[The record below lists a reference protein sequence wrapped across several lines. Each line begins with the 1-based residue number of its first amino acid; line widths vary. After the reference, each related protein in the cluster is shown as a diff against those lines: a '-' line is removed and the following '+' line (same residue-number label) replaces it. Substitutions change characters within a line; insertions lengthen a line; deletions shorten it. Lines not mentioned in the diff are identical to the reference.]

1 MPVFSWSQTAATN
14 ATADATINWAEG
26 QAPSS
31 INDSARA
38 VMAAVAKWRDD
49 NDGSLV
55 TGGTS
60 TAFTI
65 TTNSVYTSLALL
77 DGHRLTFK
85 VNATSGAAP
94 TLNVDGLGAKG
105 INHTTGVAI
114 ATGALISGSTYTVI
128 YRNSSTEFILEG
140 QVAAIPGNLSIGGT
154 LAVTGVATLTAIP
167 VFTAGIASA
176 TATTQ
181 TTTDSSTK
189 VATTAFVQA
198 NKPSAPTV
206 QRFTSGSGT
215 YTPTS
220 GTVRFRVR
228 MFGGG
233 GGGSAATTNSGSN
246 GTDTS
251 FGTWTAI
258 HGNGGATN
266 NGAGG
271 TGGTGGATGTG
282 TLIARFNGGTGGT
295 GSNV

>member
-65 TTNSVYTSLALL
+65 TTNSVYTTLALL

-85 VNATSGAAP
+85 VNATSGVAP
-94 TLNVDGLGAKG
+94 TLNVDTLGAKA

-114 ATGALISGSTYTVI
+114 ATGALISGSTYSAV
-128 YRNSSTEFILEG
+128 YRNSANEFILEG
-140 QVAAIPGNLSIGGT
+140 HVAAIPGNLSIGGT

-228 MFGGG
+228 MVGGG
-233 GGGSAATTNSGSN
+233 GGGAATATNAGSV
-246 GTDTS
+246 GIDTS
-251 FGTWTAI
+251 FGSWTAI
-258 HGNGGATN
+258 HGNGGVVAGAG
-266 NGAGG
+266 GAGG
-271 TGGTGGATGTG
+271 TGGAGG
-282 TLIARFNGGTGGT
+282 LGGGLGR
-295 GSNV
+295 SI